1 MADTT
6 NPADDSGYDILKED
20 LITFAQAARM
30 FPKVG
35 GKKHV
40 SLRTM
45 HRWAR
50 KGCRSQKARK
60 VWLEYAIFGGEY
72 WTSIQALVRFS
83 TRLRDDDPP
92 ETPCT
97 PSRPEPSNTPGTLKQ
112 DSPEKRAEQATKI
125 LRRRGIIK

>member
-6 NPADDSGYDILKED
+6 NPADGSEHDLLKED

-30 FPKVG
+30 FPKVD
-35 GKKHV
+35 GKKYV
-40 SLRTM
+40 SLKTM

-50 KGCRSQKARK
+50 KGCRSQRQKK
-60 VWLEYAIFGGEY
+60 VTLQYAIFGGEY

-97 PSRPEPSNTPGTLKQ
+97 PSRPDPSNTPGTPKQ
-112 DSPEKRAEQATKI
+112 DSPEKRAEQAKEI